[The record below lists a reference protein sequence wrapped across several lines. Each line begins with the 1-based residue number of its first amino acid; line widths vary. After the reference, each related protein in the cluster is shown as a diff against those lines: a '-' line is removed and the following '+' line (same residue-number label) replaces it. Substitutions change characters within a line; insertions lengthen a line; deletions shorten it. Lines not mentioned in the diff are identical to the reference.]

1 MSTNFNPNSDFF
13 PIPEIIVMSPED
25 VAAMRATAKAIEA
38 QYFDAKVAALRA
50 ILDEMKRTGKSYTAA
65 ELSRLSGL
73 SVGEVCTQ
81 LRYWRYCKA
90 SVQAGIG
97 RKDIEIAR
105 KPVERHYVEVDENGE
120 LIPENTLVIKHNVT
134 VYSAK

>member
-1 MSTNFNPNSDFF
+1 
-13 PIPEIIVMSPED
+13 
-25 VAAMRATAKAIEA
+25 MRATAKAIEA

-90 SVQAGIG
+90 SMQAGIG

-105 KPVERHYVEVDENGE
+105 KPVERNYIEDHENGDP
-120 LIPENTLVIKHNVT
+120 IPGSTLVVKRNMT
-134 VYSAK
+134 FYTAK